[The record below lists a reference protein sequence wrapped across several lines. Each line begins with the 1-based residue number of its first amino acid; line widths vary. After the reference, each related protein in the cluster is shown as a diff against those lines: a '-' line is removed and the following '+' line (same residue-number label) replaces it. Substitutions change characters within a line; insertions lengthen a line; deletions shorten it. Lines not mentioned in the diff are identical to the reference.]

1 MAISNKTGSPVS
13 GDDFFDREWEF
24 EQLIKSVQAQE
35 QILISAPR
43 RVGKSS
49 LMKKVLNWSRSEGYV
64 AVDADAQKCVDES
77 QFLEVLLSALRDAGV
92 KPGWL
97 KDAQSGINAFR
108 TWLTGIKVKVPGG
121 LGLEFGE
128 SGPPEWQTVTKLF
141 DQLFAKLGEEGEGVL
156 IGLDELPIF
165 LARLIRSD
173 ERQGVNR
180 VDLVLHWLRY
190 IRQKH
195 DRIVWIICGSV
206 GLDTFAEQHN
216 LVGAINDLRLHRLGA
231 FSDGNACEF
240 LKLMGESPNNPMDL
254 SDEVIRH
261 IIDKVGWPLPYFLQ
275 LVFHAVGEVP
285 PDSRSPGYPTVEDV
299 DRACDD
305 LYGAHYSKYF
315 AHWVTR
321 LRDQLSAPD
330 ADAAEFILNTVS
342 RKQRGLSRNK
352 LLQVLIA
359 RQPNA
364 DLERLEKQLSF
375 LLDVLERD
383 GYFLRSNS
391 MYAFRSFILR
401 EFWKRRT
408 F

>member
-216 LVGAINDLRLHRLGA
+216 LVGAWG
-231 FSDGNACEF
+231 
-240 LKLMGESPNNPMDL
+240 
-254 SDEVIRH
+254 
-261 IIDKVGWPLPYFLQ
+261 
-275 LVFHAVGEVP
+275 LV
-285 PDSRSPGYPTVEDV
+285 
-299 DRACDD
+299 
-305 LYGAHYSKYF
+305 
-315 AHWVTR
+315 
-321 LRDQLSAPD
+321 
-330 ADAAEFILNTVS
+330 
-342 RKQRGLSRNK
+342 
-352 LLQVLIA
+352 
-359 RQPNA
+359 
-364 DLERLEKQLSF
+364 
-375 LLDVLERD
+375 
-383 GYFLRSNS
+383 
-391 MYAFRSFILR
+391 
-401 EFWKRRT
+401 
-408 F
+408 